1 MGSEKS
7 CLPATLLVLLS
18 LYGAASLF
26 HHVHNAEFLAEYP
39 NMPVWLT
46 RAKVYAAWLGVTAL
60 GVLGYG
66 LLRWRYRLAG
76 FAFIAAYGAMG
87 FDGLGHYS
95 LAAFS
100 EHTMTMNLTIGLE
113 VASGALLCFAA
124 VRFLAK
130 GAGLGAVRHEV

>member
-1 MGSEKS
+1 MTTGSDNNR
-7 CLPATLLVLLS
+7 LPAVLLVLLS

-26 HHVHNAEFLAEYP
+26 HHAHNAEFLAEYP
-39 NMPVWLT
+39 NMPMWLT
-46 RAKVYAAWLGVTAL
+46 RAKVYIAL
-60 GVLGYG
+60 
-66 LLRWRYRLAG
+66 
-76 FAFIAAYGAMG
+76 G